1 MPMQVKEAVIRLEKN
16 KNKKINLSERQ
27 RKSFRSEQSGQQHQ
41 KDLKDHRRW
50 LKWMMTEKQFP
61 NK

>member
-1 MPMQVKEAVIRLEKN
+1 MPENPSLNVRSKKMPMQVKEAVIRLEKN

-41 KDLKDHRRW
+41 KDLKDHRR
-50 LKWMMTEKQFP
+50 
-61 NK
+61 

>member
-1 MPMQVKEAVIRLEKN
+1 MPMQVKEAVIRLEKKN

-41 KDLKDHRRW
+41 KDLKDHRR
-50 LKWMMTEKQFP
+50 
-61 NK
+61 